1 MIRATKVL
9 GQHRWTQAAADTV
22 VLDFDDRHRRRM
34 AMTGTRGL
42 EFLLDLENAVA
53 LRGGDALVLEDG
65 RLIEVVAAAEPL
77 IEIRGADPLHLVRVA
92 WHLGNRHLPTQIMP
106 KGLRIRRDHVI
117 EAMVKGLGARIIEI
131 EAPFDPEGGAY
142 ASSHAHAAE
151 AHAHAHAIPRM
162 PMPKPMPIPR
172 MITIMVI
179 TTTTVITITTM
190 ATTITTTNIATTI
203 ITTTITPMLM
213 TTSEP
218 APADAGSGMNADE
231 AAALYRLMTW
241 LSPSFPVGAFS
252 YSSGIEWAVE
262 AGDITDAASLRDW
275 LAAMLSEGSGF
286 CDAVF
291 LAQAHRAASAQDE
304 AGLRE
309 IAELAAAFV
318 PSRERQLE
326 TSTQGRAF
334 IEIARSAWACD
345 GLDGMVAA
353 CGGAMVYPVA
363 VGIVSAAHA
372 VPLAPAMHAFLH
384 AVVSNWI
391 SAGARLVPLGQ
402 TDSQRILASL
412 EADVAATA
420 KRALEASLDDLGSAT
435 FRADLASLRHETQ
448 YTRLFRS

>member
-1 MIRATKVL
+1 
-9 GQHRWTQAAADTV
+9 
-22 VLDFDDRHRRRM
+22 
-34 AMTGTRGL
+34 MTM
-42 EFLLDLENAVA
+42 
-53 LRGGDALVLEDG
+53 
-65 RLIEVVAAAEPL
+65 
-77 IEIRGADPLHLVRVA
+77 
-92 WHLGNRHLPTQIMP
+92 IMP
-106 KGLRIRRDHVI
+106 R
-117 EAMVKGLGARIIEI
+117 
-131 EAPFDPEGGAY
+131 
-142 ASSHAHAAE
+142 
-151 AHAHAHAIPRM
+151 
-162 PMPKPMPIPR
+162 
-172 MITIMVI
+172 TIMVMTIIVLTII
-179 TTTTVITITTM
+179 TTSIAITIT
-190 ATTITTTNIATTI
+190 
-203 ITTTITPMLM
+203 TTTITPMLM

-218 APADAGSGMNADE
+218 AAVDASRGMNAGE

-275 LAAMLSEGSGF
+275 LAAMLTEGSGF

-334 IEIARSAWACD
+334 VEIARSAWACH
-345 GLDGMVAA
+345 GLDEMVAA
-353 CGGAMVYPVA
+353 CGGMVYPVA
-363 VGIVSAAHA
+363 VGVVSAGHA
-372 VPLAPAMHAFLH
+372 VSLAPAMHAFLH

-402 TDSQRILASL
+402 TDSQRILAGL